1 MALLGV
7 SAFAS
12 APAAV
17 VTLKDAIEPN
27 KRNKIRKS
35 ICQKNEALF
44 LS

>member
-1 MALLGV
+1 MTLLEASV
-7 SAFAS
+7 FAS

-17 VTLKDAIEPN
+17 ATLKDAIEPN
-27 KRNKIRKS
+27 NRNKIRKS